1 MKEKSSN
8 KGIASMTGYGRATG
22 ETPSGRVTVEVRSLN
37 HRYLDMGVRA
47 PRTAMIVDPD
57 IRSVVRKKVSRGK
70 VEVFVTLEER
80 PREYAVDIEK
90 AKEMAKALQEVASE
104 LGDTVKLEHLLMS
117 GEIVPQGESE
127 MGEDSLASITETAS
141 QAIDSMVA
149 HRLREGASLSTDLM
163 ERVDSLAGLV
173 ERVGDLAPE
182 VTGRIRTNMQQF
194 LDELDLR
201 EKADPSRLEV
211 EIALAAQRSDIAEE
225 MTRLRTHIEAFR
237 ASISKG
243 GVVGR
248 RLDFLVQEIQREIN
262 TIGSKS
268 GLPEISEIVVQFKTD
283 LEKVREQVQN
293 IE

>member
-1 MKEKSSN
+1 
-8 KGIASMTGYGRATG
+8 MTGYGRATG

-57 IRSVVRKKVSRGK
+57 IRSLVRKKVSRGK

-90 AKEMAKALQEVASE
+90 AKEMAKALQVVASE
-104 LGDTVKLEHLLMS
+104 LGDTVRLEHLLMS

-127 MGEDSLASITETAS
+127 MGEDSLASITDTAS
-141 QAIDSMVA
+141 HAIDSMVG
-149 HRLREGASLSTDLM
+149 HRLREGASLSIDLM
-163 ERVDSLAGLV
+163 ERVDSLAVLV
-173 ERVGDLAPE
+173 EKVGKLAPE
-182 VTGRIRTNMQQF
+182 VTERIRTNMQQF
-194 LDELDLR
+194 LDELELR
-201 EKADPSRLEV
+201 EKADPARLEV

-237 ASISKG
+237 ASINKG

-248 RLDFLVQEIQREIN
+248 RLDFLVQEVQREIN

>member
-1 MKEKSSN
+1 
-8 KGIASMTGYGRATG
+8 MTGYGRATG
-22 ETPSGRVTVEVRSLN
+22 ETPSGQVTVEVRSLN

-57 IRSVVRKKVSRGK
+57 IRSLVRKKVSRGK

-80 PREYAVDIEK
+80 PREYAVDMEK
-90 AKEMAKALQEVASE
+90 AREMAKALGEIAAA
-104 LGDTVKLEHLLMS
+104 LGDTVRLEHLLMS
-117 GEIVPQGESE
+117 GEIIPQGESE
-127 MGEDSLASITETAS
+127 MGEDSLAAITGTADE
-141 QAIDSMVA
+141 ALDNMVE
-149 HRLREGASLSTDLM
+149 HRLREGASLSVDL
-163 ERVDSLAGLV
+163 ETRVENLAVLV
-173 ERVGDLAPE
+173 EEVGKIAPRVAE
-182 VTGRIRTNMQQF
+182 RIRQNMQQF

-225 MTRLRTHIEAFR
+225 MTRLRTHMDAFKD
-237 ASISKG
+237 AINGG